1 MAWGWW
7 KRRRRRWWRGIFRRR
22 RFARRR
28 PRWTARRPR
37 RRRVRRRRRWRRGRP
52 RRRQFKKRR
61 YRRRRKKA
69 KIIIKQWQPGM
80 VRRCRIIGYMA
91 ALISGRGSFARNY
104 SSHLEDRIL
113 KGPFGGGHSTMRFSL
128 TVLYN
133 DFLRH
138 MNFWTRSNQDL
149 ELARY
154 FGVTFT
160 FYRHP
165 TEDFIITYNR
175 KTPLGGNILT
185 APSLHPGN
193 CMLSKRKILLPS
205 LETRPKGKKT
215 KKLRLGPPTLFT
227 DKWYFQKDIC
237 DLTLLNLNVVQADLR
252 FPFCSPQTDNI
263 CVNFQVLSSVYNGY
277 LGIHKFDDASV
288 DNQVTNVKN
297 FLKLAIK
304 PSGTKLTA
312 LNVLNTFRTEGCASH
327 PQLRKPTAQSKPS
340 STVQEGKYFAELDGL
355 WGDPIYANSLNNGT
369 NSSTQP
375 TSVDPIIDKLVQN
388 MKTYHQKFIDEGFPT
403 SWYGNIA
410 NCHLTGIYSPI
421 YLNAGRISP
430 EIPGLYTE
438 ILYNPYTDKGKGN
451 KVWIDALT
459 KMDNLYTEGQ
469 SKCLISDIPLWC
481 AVFGYQDWIKKEL
494 NHWDAPFNYRVL
506 FICPYTYPQLYNPTV
521 PNYGYV
527 PFADQFGAGQMP
539 DGSTYVPIKWRGKWY
554 PNMIH
559 QQNVLEDLSRSG
571 PFAPKKDIP
580 STQLSMKYKF
590 TFNWGGNPILEQ
602 IVRDPCTQPTYEIP
616 GSGNMPPRVQVIDPR
631 VVGPNYSFKSWDIR
645 RHQFSKQSIK
655 RMSEQPETA
664 ESFFQGPKRPRIDL
678 GPQIQEENS
687 GSTIP
692 REPEPW
698 NSDQEMEDSQQSEE
712 ETTLSVREQ
721 LQQQYQE
728 QLRIR
733 QGIKHLF
740 EQLVKTQQGVHVHPS
755 LL

>member
-7 KRRRRRWWRGIFRRR
+7 RRRRRRWFRSLWRRKRRT
-22 RFARRR
+22 RRR
-28 PRWTARRPR
+28 PRWTYRRPR
-37 RRRVRRRRRWRRGRP
+37 RRRVRRRRLWRRGRP
-52 RRRQFKKRR
+52 RRRRFKKRR
-61 YRRRRKKA
+61 FRRRRKKP
-69 KIIIKQWQPGM
+69 KIIIKQWQPGT
-80 VRRCRIIGYMA
+80 VRKCLIIGYMA
-91 ALISGRGSFARNY
+91 ALISGRGSFSRNY

-138 MNFWTRSNQDL
+138 MNFWTKSNQDL

-193 CMLSKRKILLPS
+193 CMLSKKKILLPS

-215 KKLRLGPPTLFT
+215 KKLRIGPPTLFT

-277 LGIHKFDDASV
+277 LDIHHFDSTSQDT
-288 DNQVTNVKN
+288 QVENITA
-297 FLKLAIK
+297 FLKTVFK
-304 PSGTKLTA
+304 DQGTKLTSFNA
-312 LNVLNTFRTEGCASH
+312 LNTFRTEGCASH
-327 PQLRKPTAQSKPS
+327 PQLKKPNSSSNPS
-340 STVQEGKYFAELDGL
+340 STVETDKYFAKLDGL
-355 WGDPIYANSLNNGT
+355 WGDPIYANSLNSK
-369 NSSTQP
+369 NSTSTV
-375 TSVDPIIDKLVQN
+375 TADSIISILVKN
-388 MKTYHQKFIDEGFPT
+388 MKSYYQKFIDEGFPS
-403 SWYGNIA
+403 SWYGNMA

-451 KVWIDALT
+451 KVWLDPLT
-459 KMDNLYTEGQ
+459 KKDNIYTPPQ
-469 SKCLISDIPLWC
+469 SKCLIADMPLWC

-494 NHWDAPFNYRVL
+494 NHWDAPFNYRIV
-506 FICPYTYPQLYNPTV
+506 FICPYSFPKLYNAADA
-521 PNYGYV
+521 NYGYI
-527 PFADQFGAGQMP
+527 PISDQFGAGQMP
-539 DGSTYVPIKWRGKWY
+539 DGSPYVPIKWRGKWY
-554 PNMIH
+554 PNLIH

-590 TFNWGGNPILEQ
+590 RFNWGGNPILEQ
-602 IVRDPCTQPTYEIP
+602 IVRDPCTQPTYDIP
-616 GSGNMPPRVQVIDPR
+616 GASNMPPRVQVIDPR
-631 VVGPNYSFKSWDIR
+631 VVGPNLTFKSWDIR
-645 RHQFSKQSIK
+645 RYQFSDKSIK
-655 RMSEQPETA
+655 RVSEQSETA
-664 ESFFQGPKRPRIDL
+664 APFFEGPKRPRIDL
-678 GPQIQEENS
+678 GPQIQEEEDS
-687 GSTIP
+687 RSTRP
-692 REPEPW
+692 REPQPW
-698 NSDQEMEDSQQSEE
+698 DSDQEMESSQQSEE
-712 ETTLSVREQ
+712 ETTLTVREQ

>member
-7 KRRRRRWWRGIFRRR
+7 RRRRRRWFRGLWRRKRR
-22 RFARRR
+22 ARRR
-28 PRWTARRPR
+28 PRWTYRRPR
-37 RRRVRRRRRWRRGRP
+37 RRRVRRRRLWRRGRP
-52 RRRQFKKRR
+52 RRRRFKKRR
-61 YRRRRKKA
+61 FRRRRKKP
-69 KIIIKQWQPGM
+69 KIIIKQWQPGT
-80 VRRCRIIGYMA
+80 VRKCLIIGYMA
-91 ALISGRGSFARNY
+91 ALISGRGSFCRNY

-138 MNFWTRSNQDL
+138 MNFWTKSNQDL

-165 TEDFIITYNR
+165 TDDFIITYNR

-215 KKLRLGPPTLFT
+215 KKLRIGPPTLFT

-277 LGIHKFDDASV
+277 LDIHHFDNASEE
-288 DNQVTNVKN
+288 QQISQIKT
-297 FLKLAIK
+297 FLKTVFK
-304 PSGTKLTA
+304 DQGTKLTSFNA
-312 LNVLNTFRTEGCASH
+312 LNTFRTEGCASH
-327 PQLRKPTAQSKPS
+327 PQLRKPTTSSNPA
-340 STVQEGKYFAELDGL
+340 STVQNGKYFAQLDGL
-355 WGDPIYANSLNNGT
+355 WGDPIYANSLNSG
-369 NSSTQP
+369 NSSGTA
-375 TSVDPIIDKLVQN
+375 TADSIIDILVQN
-388 MKTYHQKFIDEGFPT
+388 MKSYYQKFKDENFPT
-403 SWYGNIA
+403 SWYGNMA

-451 KVWIDALT
+451 KVWLDPLT
-459 KMDNLYTEGQ
+459 KKDNIYTPQQ
-469 SKCLISDIPLWC
+469 SKCLIMDMPLWC

-494 NHWDAPFNYRVL
+494 NHWDAPFNYRVV
-506 FICPYTYPQLYNPTV
+506 FICPYTFPKLYNAADA
-521 PNYGYV
+521 NYGYI
-527 PFADQFGAGQMP
+527 PISDQFGAGQMP

-554 PNMIH
+554 PNLIH

-590 TFNWGGNPILEQ
+590 RFNWGGNPILEQ
-602 IVRDPCTQPTYEIP
+602 IVRDPCTQPTYDIP
-616 GSGNMPPRVQVIDPR
+616 GASNMPPRVQVIDPR
-631 VVGPNYSFKSWDIR
+631 VVGPNLTFKSWDIR
-645 RHQFSKQSIK
+645 RYQFSDKSIK
-655 RMSEQPETA
+655 RVSEQSETA
-664 ESFFQGPKRPRIDL
+664 EPFFEGPKRPRIDL
-678 GPQIQEENS
+678 GPQIQEEEDS
-687 GSTIP
+687 RSTRP
-692 REPEPW
+692 REPQPW
-698 NSDQEMEDSQQSEE
+698 DSDQEMESSQQSEE